1 MQNDTGPLGVLV
13 LLFVGFLVYFMPS
26 LNARH
31 RRHPNF
37 NSILLLNLFLGWTL
51 IGWVISIVWS
61 ASSIPAIEPIRVRP
75 EAEASDDKYQK
86 IERLGGL
93 KEKGL
98 LTETEYEAEKA
109 KILQS

>member
-1 MQNDTGPLGVLV
+1 MQNDTGPLGMLV
-13 LLFVGFLVYFMPS
+13 LLFVVWMIYFMPT
-26 LNARH
+26 LNAYH
-31 RRHPNF
+31 RKHPNF

-51 IGWVISIVWS
+51 IGWVVSIAWS
-61 ASSIPAIEPIRVRP
+61 VSSIAPIEPIRVIP
-75 EAEASDDKYQK
+75 EPETSEDKYQK

-98 LTETEYEAEKA
+98 LTEAEYEAEKA

>member
-1 MQNDTGPLGVLV
+1 M
-13 LLFVGFLVYFMPS
+13 
-26 LNARH
+26 
-31 RRHPNF
+31 
-37 NSILLLNLFLGWTL
+37 
-51 IGWVISIVWS
+51 WS
-61 ASSIPAIEPIRVRP
+61 ASSIPPIEPIRVRP
-75 EAEASDDKYQK
+75 EAEASEDKYQK

>member
-13 LLFVGFLVYFMPS
+13 LLFVGFMIYFMPS
-26 LNARH
+26 LNAHH

-51 IGWVISIVWS
+51 IGWVVSIVWS
-61 ASSIPAIEPIRVRP
+61 ASSIATVEPIRARP
-75 EAEASDDKYQK
+75 APEQEEDKYQK

-98 LTETEYEAEKA
+98 LTESEYEAEKA